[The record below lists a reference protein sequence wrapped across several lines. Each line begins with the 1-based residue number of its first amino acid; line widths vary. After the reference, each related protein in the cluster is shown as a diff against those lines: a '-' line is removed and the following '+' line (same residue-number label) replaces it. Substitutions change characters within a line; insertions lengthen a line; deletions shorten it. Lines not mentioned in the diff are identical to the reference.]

1 MKIILFFGY
10 TNNLLY
16 LCTISNE
23 KTTFMKNYTI
33 KHIHQDVSHFNG
45 RLYFTLDGR
54 LLILTVGTPNFNDY
68 GEWRLEEFK
77 FSKFPYDPEGD
88 EAPLTPYE
96 IEDIIINE
104 TEFNEFESVC
114 DVWRGDS
121 GLTQDEIKKFNSEH
135 SNWKGE
141 MACGTYK
148 DNDFLTIFN
157 DDDVYNRKDVHY
169 PDWES
174 STDKTLFER
183 IFYPIMKGFVN
194 QYGK

>member
-88 EAPLTPYE
+88 EA
-96 IEDIIINE
+96 
-104 TEFNEFESVC
+104 SVIL
-114 DVWRGDS
+114 S
-121 GLTQDEIKKFNSEH
+121 K
-135 SNWKGE
+135 
-141 MACGTYK
+141 
-148 DNDFLTIFN
+148 
-157 DDDVYNRKDVHY
+157 YNN
-169 PDWES
+169 
-174 STDKTLFER
+174 LNER
-183 IFYPIMKGFVN
+183 IQHKFIVGTFKNEKEAAKNRVDFILN
-194 QYGK
+194 LL